1 MTDPFEPLRDL
12 DARPPTGTPTPVDV
26 RRRGDQIRRRRS
38 VATSLAAAVATVAI
52 VVPTAVLVG
61 GDDRT
66 APAPV
71 SPGPSEPTTATDP
84 ATPPTT
90 EPAPT
95 DPTDPTSQPGDP
107 SPAVPTTI
115 PDDFPLTAGWPD
127 PADAEDPA
135 RALTGPSPNLKDPLF
150 DYAACGETLPVPEPA
165 DRLRAIYRSAEDTR
179 TRQLLTFTDA
189 QQAVAFVG
197 DIVAFYRA
205 CPAEPGG
212 PQSPAYQR
220 AVVETNSGGQSYA
233 VGAFPP
239 ADQPVGSTQVL
250 HAVRLGS
257 AVLLDTTQGEGGTSD
272 DVAALTQQRAQAM
285 TAASTDPVAAL
296 CRFTEAGC

>member
-12 DARPPTGTPTPVDV
+12 DARAPMDAPSPADV
-26 RRRGDQIRRRRS
+26 RRRGDQIRRRRRA
-38 VATSLAAAVATVAI
+38 ATSLAAAVAIAAVA
-52 VVPTAVLVG
+52 VPTASLVG

-71 SPGPSEPTTATDP
+71 APGPSEPNTATDP

-90 EPAPT
+90 EATPT

-107 SPAVPTTI
+107 SAVPTTI

-127 PADAEDPA
+127 PADAEDPE
-135 RALTGPSPNLKDPLF
+135 RALTGPSPDLEDPLF
-150 DYAACGETLPVPEPA
+150 DYAACGEALPLPEPA

-179 TRQLLTFTDA
+179 TRQLLTFADA
-189 QQAVAFVG
+189 QQAVAFIG
-197 DIVAFYRA
+197 DVVAFYRA

-220 AVVETNSGGQSYA
+220 AVVETTIGGQSYA
-233 VGAFPP
+233 IGAFPP

-250 HAVRLGS
+250 HAIRLGS
-257 AVLLDTTQGEGGTSD
+257 AVLLDTTEGEGGTSD
-272 DVAALTQQRAQAM
+272 DVAALTQQRAEVM
-285 TAASTDPVAAL
+285 TTASSDPVAAL
-296 CRFTEAGC
+296 CRFTDAGC